1 MAATAIPRGDHLVA
15 VVQEA
20 PVMLDRAATLDRAI
34 ASIAEAADN
43 GARLVA
49 LPETYVPG
57 YPFWV
62 WKLRPDVDSAALA
75 ALHVRLLE
83 NSIDLAA
90 GGLQPICDAA
100 KKHRVT
106 VVCGID
112 ERDGEFSRAS
122 IYNTVVI
129 VGPDGAIR
137 NRHRKL
143 MPTNPERTVW
153 AIGDGSGLRTIQTPA
168 GRVGSLICWE
178 NYMPLA
184 RFALFAQGVDV
195 YVAPTWDEGDGWA
208 ATMRHIALEGRC
220 WVLGASSVLQGKDVP
235 ADFPARSLLVA
246 DEDAWINEGGSTIV
260 DPGGTVVA
268 GPLVNARGIL
278 YADCPPARAGASK
291 RTLDVAGH
299 YGRTDIF
306 SLTVNRDVPAPARF
320 SGGKPDSDAE

>member
-1 MAATAIPRGDHLVA
+1 MTATPTPTGDHLVA

-20 PVMLDRAATLDRAI
+20 PVLLDRDATLDRAV
-34 ASIAEAADN
+34 ARIAEAAAN

-49 LPETYVPG
+49 LPETFVPG

-62 WKLRPDVDSAALA
+62 WKLRFDDDGATLA
-75 ALHVRLLE
+75 ALHARLLE
-83 NSIDLAA
+83 NAIDLSA
-90 GGLQPICDAA
+90 GGLRPLCEAA
-100 KKHRVT
+100 KKHGVT

-122 IYNTVVI
+122 LYNTVVI

-153 AIGDGSGLRTIQTPA
+153 GIGDGSGLRTVTTPA
-168 GRVGSLICWE
+168 GRIGSLICWE

-184 RFALFAQGVDV
+184 RFALFAQGVEV

-208 ATMRHIALEGRC
+208 ATMRHIAMEGRC

-235 ADFPARSLLVA
+235 ADFPARAQLVA
-246 DEDAWINEGGSTIV
+246 DEAAWINEGGSVIV
-260 DPGGTVVA
+260 DPGGSVVA

-278 YADCPPARAGASK
+278 YADCPPARAGAAK

-299 YGRTDIF
+299 YGRPDVF
-306 SLTVNRDVPAPARF
+306 ALTVNRDVPAPARF
-320 SGGKPDSDAE
+320 SGGA

>member
-1 MAATAIPRGDHLVA
+1 MAATPIARGDHLVA

-20 PVMLDRAATLDRAI
+20 PVLLDRDATLERAV
-34 ASIAEAADN
+34 ASVAEAAVN
-43 GARLVA
+43 GAKLIA
-49 LPETYVPG
+49 LPETFVPG

-62 WKLRPDVDSAALA
+62 WKLRFDDDGAAMAALYT
-75 ALHVRLLE
+75 RLLE
-83 NSIDLAA
+83 NAVDLTS
-90 GGLQPICDAA
+90 GGLRPLCVAA
-100 KKHRVT
+100 KKHGVT

-122 IYNTVVI
+122 LYNTVVI
-129 VGPDGAIR
+129 VGPDGSIQ

-153 AIGDGSGLRTIQTPA
+153 GIGDGSGLRTVATPA

-184 RFALFAQGVDV
+184 RFSLFAQGVDI

-220 WVLGASSVLQGKDVP
+220 WVLGASSILQGKDVP
-235 ADFPARSLLVA
+235 ADFPARAQLVT
-246 DEDAWINEGGSTIV
+246 DEAAWINEGGSVIV
-260 DPGGTVVA
+260 DPGGNVVA
-268 GPLVNARGIL
+268 GPLVKARGIL
-278 YADCPPARAGASK
+278 YADCPPARAVASK

-306 SLTVNRDVPAPARF
+306 SLTVNREVPAQARF
-320 SGGKPDSDAE
+320 TGGESKRAAE

>member
-1 MAATAIPRGDHLVA
+1 MGATSIPRSDHLVA

-20 PVMLDRAATLDRAI
+20 PVMLDRAATLARAV

-43 GARLVA
+43 GARLIA
-49 LPETYVPG
+49 LPETFVPG

-62 WKLRPDVDSAALA
+62 WKLRFDDDGAALA
-75 ALHVRLLE
+75 ALHARLLE
-83 NSIDLAA
+83 NSIDLGA
-90 GGLQPICDAA
+90 GGLQPLCAAA

-112 ERDGEFSRAS
+112 ERDGDFSRGTL
-122 IYNTVVI
+122 YNTVVI
-129 VGPDGAIR
+129 VGPDGVIR

-153 AIGDGSGLRTIQTPA
+153 GIGDGSGLRTVQTPA

-184 RFALFAQGVDV
+184 RFALFAQGVDL

-220 WVLGASSVLQGKDVP
+220 WVLGAASILQGTDVP
-235 ADFPARSLLVA
+235 ADFPARTLLVA
-246 DEDAWINEGGSTIV
+246 DEDAWINEGGSLIV
-260 DPGGTVVA
+260 DPGGKVVA
-268 GPLVNARGIL
+268 GPLINARGIL
-278 YADCPPARAGASK
+278 YADCPPARAGAAK

-320 SGGKPDSDAE
+320 SGGEPNSSAE